1 LPNRFLLLIAL
12 LVSSAAYG
20 QTDAEKINTA
30 LREGQAFL
38 FRFKPQESLEKYNEA
53 ADLARKK
60 PDVYQFAVALLGAGQ
75 SQWYMGRFKGAID
88 TLDLSIRCLRNATA
102 PHHPGWELTFALRII
117 SNIYDESGN
126 YEKAFESVREALELT
141 ETIHDQQNA
150 LLSLLQLA
158 NLYRNTGDYTTAM
171 VYYQKAE
178 KFDPEETSYPYRE
191 LYLQKG
197 KLFMAQAL
205 YDSALYCYRRA
216 LPGHPF
222 PINVRMR
229 IGQCYALQHKYDKA
243 YPYLVDVYKTSKDLV
258 ILVPG
263 MISLAGVYLA
273 KNLADS
279 ALLVATSAFSLA
291 SYQGARQNKRDA
303 SQLLAEIYEK
313 KNDGGNALLYYRQYV
328 SLKDSVLSEQF
339 KGHLYAFKQKTAEET
354 RTAQLRL
361 LKGGMLVLA
370 VIAGLVILVLVLRHN
385 NEKIRL
391 MQRSADL
398 EMQALRAQINPHFIF
413 NCLSAINH
421 FILNR
426 DADKASDYLTRF
438 ARLIR
443 LVLINSEKNM
453 ISLEEEMDMLKLYLT
468 MEQLRFKDA
477 FDYHIRYEKEMQ
489 PSMISVPSFILQPF
503 CENAIW
509 HGLLHKEGKGELVI
523 DLSMKGQHMVCV
535 ITDNGIGRTK
545 AAEIK
550 TRSVDK
556 QTSFGLKLTTER
568 LALFNNSKNAG
579 SFRIEDVTDNEGNI
593 SGTRV
598 IIEIRNNR
606 AHD

>member
-1 LPNRFLLLIAL
+1 LLNRFLLLIAL
-12 LVSSAAYG
+12 LVSSAGFG
-20 QTDAEKINTA
+20 QTDGERMNTA

-38 FRFKPQESLEKYNEA
+38 FRFKPQESLEKYNVA
-53 ADLARKK
+53 ASLAGKRPDL
-60 PDVYQFAVALLGAGQ
+60 YHFGVALLGAGQ
-75 SQWYMGRFKGAID
+75 AQWYMGRFRGAID
-88 TLDLSIRCLRNATA
+88 TLNLAIRCLRSVKA
-102 PHHPGWELTFALRII
+102 PDQPDLELTFALRII

-126 YEKAFESVREALELT
+126 YEKAFESVREALELM
-141 ETIHDQQNA
+141 EKIHDQQNA

-171 VYYQKAE
+171 VYYRKAE
-178 KFDPEETSYPYRE
+178 QFDPEETTYPYRE
-191 LYLQKG
+191 LNLQKG
-197 KLFMAQAL
+197 KLFMAEAL

-222 PINVRMR
+222 PVNVNMR
-229 IGQCYALQHKYDKA
+229 IGQCYVLQHKYDKG

-263 MISLAGVYLA
+263 MISLASVYLA
-273 KNLADS
+273 KNLVDS

-303 SQLLAEIYEK
+303 SELLAEIYEK

-339 KGHLYAFKQKTAEET
+339 KGHLYTFKQKAAEET
-354 RTAQLRL
+354 RVAQLRL
-361 LKGGMLVLA
+361 LKGGILVLA
-370 VIAGLVILVLVLRHN
+370 IIAGLVILVLLLRHN
-385 NEKIRL
+385 NEKIKLR
-391 MQRSADL
+391 QRSADL

-421 FILNR
+421 FILNG

-477 FDYHIRYEKEMQ
+477 FDYHIRYEKDIQ

-509 HGLLHKEGKGELVI
+509 HGLLHKEGKGELAI
-523 DLSMKGQHMVCV
+523 DLSMKGQHMICV

-550 TRSVDK
+550 TRSMDK

-598 IIEIRNNR
+598 IIEIRNKKNN
-606 AHD
+606 D